1 VCCSPLL
8 VDTAACLHC
17 HLAQPSC
24 GGPGEQPEPGVPR
37 TLALVCNARRE
48 HPSKP
53 IPPIACNTCA
63 ACCVHDHGFYSGL
76 GLAMSTASVPQQAC
90 DACDAKH
97 CHNGSA
103 AARRLLLIERT
114 SRLKL
119 QQKGR
124 G

>member
-1 VCCSPLL
+1 M
-8 VDTAACLHC
+8 
-17 HLAQPSC
+17 
-24 GGPGEQPEPGVPR
+24 PR